1 MVERSVFIFFLV
13 VCWLTYD
20 HFGSAWMNFARN
32 QKDCIVTYRTNQ
44 RFGVVRRVH
53 CVSSDIIQDEI
64 DSLLASLPSIDL
76 EETKE
81 EKPISNSNSVKSKL
95 NSDIHASSDQEI
107 RLPHQ
112 KVFQPKESVGKFDS
126 LIPVNKIERLPSS
139 FLKSARNIFRSDQ
152 EQDQRQQQSKVYTP
166 GRKTAISFVAKTVN
180 LDEQLRFNDDD
191 NREETISVVH
201 VLKRPYKEIYFQS
214 PRELTNMKKRLLS
227 EHKEDSGGQFDSIQ
241 ERNERYSRE
250 DQDVSFSSSAASSSF
265 VNKTQ
270 LIRERKFRDLRFQS
284 IRDEILLEKGRS
296 LERDYEWKENVMTGE
311 LRRVKKK
318 SKKKKKKKG
327 GKTAEEEPS
336 WKESSSTLM
345 IDPSEIIPLPFD
357 SSFTIPTLAR
367 ISKIEASDIIKHL
380 LMNEGL
386 MININQII
394 SRDIA
399 IKLLTAWKRP
409 WRDENEEEMEERLN
423 EEEEME
429 LEQRQVIL
437 AAANEKGEKK
447 KKGSKKKD
455 KSAVAGGEATNESAP
470 IMKRVVPRSPV
481 VTIMGHV
488 DHGKTTL
495 LDTIRNARVAASEA
509 GGITQGITAFNVLT
523 ESGKNIT
530 FVDTPGHAAFSEM
543 RKRGAKMTDIVV
555 LVVAA
560 DDGVMEQ
567 TIECI
572 NAAKLANC
580 PIVVAL
586 NKVTYCLLCISAS
599 CFILCFLAF
608 SCLGF
613 FFCFCLPIIG

>member
-1 MVERSVFIFFLV
+1 MVVRTVFMFFLV
-13 VCWLTYD
+13 ICWLTYD

-44 RFGVVRRVH
+44 RFGVIRQLH
-53 CVSSDIIQDEI
+53 CRSSDAVQDEI
-64 DSLLASLPSIDL
+64 DDLLASLPSIDL
-76 EETKE
+76 EEIKE
-81 EKPISNSNSVKSKL
+81 EKLVSLKPPVTAAAGKTLGDIQRSFNEEVSSPQQTSVY
-95 NSDIHASSDQEI
+95 
-107 RLPHQ
+107 
-112 KVFQPKESVGKFDS
+112 FKESAGQGES
-126 LIPVNKIERLPSS
+126 LIPVKKMERFTST
-139 FLKSARNIFRSDQ
+139 FLKPTRTNLFSDHEEE
-152 EQDQRQQQSKVYTP
+152 EQQPQQSKVYTP
-166 GRKTAISFVAKTVN
+166 GRKSAMNFMTDSVP
-180 LDEQLRFNDDD
+180 LDEQLPGND
-191 NREETISVVH
+191 NVITKEEAFSVIH
-201 VLKRPYKEIYFQS
+201 VLRKPYREINFVA
-214 PRELTNMKKRLLS
+214 PRELSSMKIHLLS
-227 EHKEDSGGQFDSIQ
+227 EHKADSGQFESIENRQ
-241 ERNERYSRE
+241 SRE
-250 DQDVSFSSSAASSSF
+250 IGEEVSDSSYSS

-270 LIRERKFRDLRFQS
+270 LLRERKYRDLRFQR
-284 IRDEILLEKGRS
+284 IRDDILLEKGRS
-296 LERDYEWKENVMTGE
+296 DQRDYEWKEDVMTGR

-318 SKKKKKKKG
+318 SKKRKRKKG
-327 GKTAEEEPS
+327 GEAIKEES
-336 WKESSSTLM
+336 WKDFAAVM
-345 IDPSEIIPLPFD
+345 IDPSEIIPLPLD
-357 SSFTIPTLAR
+357 ESFSIPTLAR
-367 ISKIEASDIIKHL
+367 ISKVETSEIMKYL

-409 WRDENEEEMEERLN
+409 WRDENEEEMERRLE

-429 LEQRQVIL
+429 IGQRQVIL
-437 AAANEKGEKK
+437 TAANEKGEKK
-447 KKGSKKKD
+447 KKGSKKKE
-455 KSAVAGGEATNESAP
+455 KAGGTIVEP
-470 IMKRVVPRSPV
+470 VPLMKRVVPRSPV

-523 ESGKNIT
+523 QGGKNIT
-530 FVDTPGHAAFSEM
+530 FVDTPGHAAFTEM

-586 NKVTYCLLCISAS
+586 NKVSFVFLLFSHIILFFV
-599 CFILCFLAF
+599 CFTRVFLALLL
-608 SCLGF
+608 SLLVVGR
-613 FFCFCLPIIG
+613 